1 MPELVHDDEQ
11 IEEDD
16 YLEQD
21 QDDTR
26 DVEKHQKCE

>member
-1 MPELVHDDEQ
+1 VDDDEQ
-11 IEEDD
+11 IEEDE

-26 DVEKHQKCE
+26 DVEKHQKGE

>member
-1 MPELVHDDEQ
+1 VDDDEQ
-11 IEEDD
+11 IEKDE
-16 YLEQD
+16 YLEKD